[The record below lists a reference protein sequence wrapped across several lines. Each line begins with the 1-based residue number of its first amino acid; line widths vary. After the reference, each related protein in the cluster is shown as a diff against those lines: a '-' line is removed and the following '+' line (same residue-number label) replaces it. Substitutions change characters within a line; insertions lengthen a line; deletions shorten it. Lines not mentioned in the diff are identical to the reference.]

1 MRTLW
6 ILMLLMMT
14 SSAFA
19 ADAADYAREKK
30 WADEVVPGV
39 VVGDPVYLEQPNGHK
54 FLTLYTP
61 AEDAKAALVIVHGMG
76 IHPDWGLIGVLRS
89 QLPDRGYTT
98 LSVQMP
104 VLDNVAKAAAYTA
117 TLPEAAQRLQLA
129 VDFLKAK
136 GYSKIGIVSHSM
148 GSRMSYVYLSAR
160 PDPAVKVW
168 VAIGIPIR
176 ADYRK
181 VNMPVLDLYGQNDL
195 PDVLNNAAARKATLQ
210 GKPGSEQMQVA
221 RADHFFTD
229 MDTQLVDIVATY
241 LNQQFK

>member
-1 MRTLW
+1 MRIVW
-6 ILMLLMMT
+6 MLMLLVMT
-14 SSAFA
+14 SSTF
-19 ADAADYAREKK
+19 AADYAREKK

-61 AEDAKAALVIVHGMG
+61 AKDAKAALVIVHGMG
-76 IHPDWGLIGVLRS
+76 VHPDWGLIGVLRS

-104 VLDNVAKAAAYTA
+104 VLDNAAKAAAYTA

-136 GYSKIGIVSHSM
+136 GYSNIGIVSHSM

-160 PDPAVKVW
+160 PDPAVKAW
-168 VAIGIPIR
+168 VAIGIPIS

-195 PDVLNNAAARKATLQ
+195 PDVLNNAAARKTTLQ

-221 RADHFFTD
+221 RADHFFTN
-229 MDTQLVDIVATY
+229 MDTQLVDIVAAY
-241 LNQQFK
+241 LNKQFK